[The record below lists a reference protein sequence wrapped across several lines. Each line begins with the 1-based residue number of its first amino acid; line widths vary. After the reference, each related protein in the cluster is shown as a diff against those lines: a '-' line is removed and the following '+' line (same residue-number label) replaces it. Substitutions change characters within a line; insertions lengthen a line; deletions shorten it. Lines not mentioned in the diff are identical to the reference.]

1 MMEKYSYNSI
11 KGIYTLKHL
20 CDSDNK
26 LLRFLTDKRTL
37 RRPDNSIFIC
47 AGLGLLNKT
56 SLDTYSEE
64 LTALNE
70 ALQSLNSNL
79 FILRDDIDDITL
91 YRENKSLLS
100 NIFLLEDVSMIET
113 NLGNVL
119 CIGGRTLLNRSWYMK
134 RKPKDIDGY
143 YDRSITLSKQVL
155 DEISENHLKFN
166 IVVSNILPS
175 FINLGDNKMIYNWSE
190 NDKQLIKDI
199 DNERTLMDNLYCI
212 FRNVETDNPK
222 YWEYTTYVETYRDT
236 TENVGNINFFPINV
250 YPNIAVKDKND
261 LGEKV
266 NLGIKEGGIQDEV
279 DFSMKLPPFEILRRD
294 DAFDFEVRDVEQAE
308 DF

>member
-26 LLRFLTDKRTL
+26 LLIFLTDKRTL

-79 FILRDDIDDITL
+79 FILRDDMDDITL
-91 YRENKSLLS
+91 YRENKSPLS

-155 DEISENHLKFN
+155 DEISSNHLKFN
-166 IVVSNILPS
+166 VVVSNVLPS

-190 NDKQLIKDI
+190 NDKKLIKDI

-222 YWEYTTYVETYRDT
+222 YWEYTTYVESYRDT

-266 NLGIKEGGIQDEV
+266 NLEIKEGGIQDAGY
-279 DFSMKLPPFEILRRD
+279 FSMTLPPFEILRRD